1 MEYIWYGIFYSFLGW
16 CLEKLFAA
24 ATHAEH
30 RLRRCF
36 VVFPLCP
43 VYGFAMLA
51 VLLLGAEGLPR
62 PWEQMLLG
70 AAAATAVEYGMHWG
84 YETLFSVRFWDYT
97 PTKCDVNGRICL
109 PFTLLWG
116 VLSMLAVRCV
126 QPFLTRLAAL
136 LPEGLLPPL
145 LFLLS
150 FDGIFTAR
158 ILLTTHD
165 IDALTLKTLREEKRR
180 TA

>member
-1 MEYIWYGIFYSFLGW
+1 MACIWYGIFYSFFGW
-16 CLEKLFAA
+16 VIEKLFAA
-24 ATHAEH
+24 VTHAEH

-43 VYGFAMLA
+43 VYGFAMLLILA
-51 VLLLGAEGLPR
+51 LGAEKLEK
-62 PWEQMLLG
+62 PWEQLLLG
-70 AAAATAVEYGMHWG
+70 AAAATTVEYGMHWG
-84 YETLFSVRFWDYT
+84 YEALFSVRFWDYT

-116 VLSMLAVRCV
+116 VLSMLALRYV
-126 QPFLTRLAAL
+126 QPALARLVSA
-136 LPEGLLPPL
+136 LPEELLPPL

-150 FDGIFTAR
+150 LDGIFTAR

-165 IDALTLKTLREEKRR
+165 IDALTLKTLKEEKRR